1 VRDPHDFDEFYRAT
15 AFGMLKFAHALTGS
29 RVEAE
34 DLVQEAYSRAWR
46 RWSTVADHPS
56 PAAWVRL
63 VVVRLANDRWRRIL
77 GLRSALVRSGPSR
90 AACSS
95 GEDRVV
101 LVDALRQLPANQR
114 QALALH
120 YLLDFSIE
128 DIAAETGAAVG
139 TVKSWLSRG
148 RARLAISLQ
157 DIAPGWTSD
166 APREATDAS

>member
-1 VRDPHDFDEFYRAT
+1 MRDPDGFDEFYRAT
-15 AFGMLKFAHALTGS
+15 AFGMLSFARALAGS
-29 RVEAE
+29 QIDAE

-63 VVVRLANDRWRRIL
+63 VVVRLANDRWRRIR
-77 GLRSALVRSGPSR
+77 GLRSALVRSGPSGM
-90 AACSS
+90 AGSS

-120 YLLDFSIE
+120 YLLDLSIA
-128 DIAAETGAAVG
+128 DIAAETGAGVG
-139 TVKSWLSRG
+139 TVKSRLSRG

-157 DIAPGWTSD
+157 DIAPGRTSD
-166 APREATDAS
+166 TPQEATDAR